1 MARIALV
8 GPSWPYRGG
17 IAHFQ
22 TGMQRALEGA
32 GHDVSAVTFRRQ
44 YPELLFPGT
53 TQFDPGPPPRGLEPA
68 AQLLD
73 SVNPLS
79 WPAAARFV
87 AERADV
93 AVLSYWMPFLGPAI
107 GTVARGLRKRGV
119 TTLAVVHNAIPH
131 ERKPGD
137 LALGRYALRDLDGA
151 IALSESVEADLKTLG
166 LEAPIHRIEHP
177 VYSGFGDS
185 VPKAKARTLLGLEAD
200 APVFLFFGFIR
211 RYKGLHVLLEA
222 WANVR
227 RRLPAAQLVIAGEF
241 YADEAETR
249 ATVADLEGVRLEAD
263 YIPDSRVP
271 LYFGAADVVV
281 QPYVSATQSGVAQIA
296 FHFGRPVITSD
307 VGGLAEIIGDDA
319 GLVVPPDDASAL
331 EDAMVRFVEDDLE
344 AELSRGVERQRDR
357 FSWDRLVDAVEGLAG
372 VGQEG

>member
-22 TGMQRALEGA
+22 TGTQRALEGA

-44 YPELLFPGT
+44 YPDLLFPGT
-53 TQFDPGPPPRGLEPA
+53 TQYDPGPPPRGLEPA

-79 WPAAARFV
+79 WDATACFV
-87 AERADV
+87 ADRADV
-93 AVLSYWMPFLGPAI
+93 AVLSYWMPFLAPAI
-107 GTVARGLRKRGV
+107 GTVARGLRRRGV

-137 LALGRYALRDLDGA
+137 LALGRYALRGLDG
-151 IALSESVEADLKTLG
+151 IVALSESVQADLGRLG
-166 LEAPIHRIEHP
+166 LEADVRRIEHP
-177 VYSGFGDS
+177 VYSGFGAP
-185 VPKAKARTLLGLEAD
+185 VPRAEARAALGLED
-200 APVFLFFGFIR
+200 GAPVFLFFGFIR

-222 WANVR
+222 WRGVQ
-227 RRLPAAQLVIAGEF
+227 RRLPDARLVVAGEF
-241 YADEAETR
+241 YADEDETR
-249 ATVADLEGVRLEAD
+249 AAVADLERVRLDAD
-263 YIPDSRVP
+263 YIPDDRVP

-296 FHFGRPVITSD
+296 FHFGRPMITSD
-307 VGGLAEIIGDDA
+307 VGGLAEIVGADA
-319 GLVVPPDDASAL
+319 GLVVPPGDASAL
-331 EDAMVRFVEDDLE
+331 EGAMVRFVEDGLE

-357 FSWDRLVDAVEGLAG
+357 FSWDRLVEAIEDLAG
-372 VGQEG
+372 LGQGG